1 MIPENPLLT
10 SFINNNNIVST
21 CDFISE
27 RINVGR
33 IIYEVVRVIDG
44 KPLFFEEH
52 LERFFNSIIN
62 TGFVITL
69 SKKSISLRIKAL
81 VEVNKLKEGNIRF
94 QLSFVDDIEP
104 IFTAWVTPFIYPKK
118 ELYDKGVLLTI
129 MEAERKNPTIKTYN
143 PKLKD
148 KVSSQIFQD
157 DIYEVLLV
165 NNNGMITEGSR
176 SNIFFVKGSTILT
189 PLSTSVLPGITRQKV
204 MDIAKNCGISCSEVD
219 IEYNSIRSF
228 DGAFITGT
236 SPKVLPVKAIY
247 EVSFN
252 PENTTINTIVFEYD
266 IMIANDIDNFSW
278 THIDDQ

>member
-1 MIPENPLLT
+1 MIPETPLLT
-10 SFINNNNIVST
+10 SFINNNNTFST
-21 CDFISE
+21 CDFIPE

-52 LERFFNSIIN
+52 LERFFNSVLN
-62 TGFVITL
+62 AGFVITL
-69 SKKSISLRIKAL
+69 SKKGLVLRINAL
-81 VEVNKLKEGNIRF
+81 VEVNKLNEGNIRF
-94 QLSFVDDIEP
+94 QLSFVDNIEP
-104 IFTAWVTPFIYPKK
+104 IFTAWVTPFIYPLK
-118 ELYDKGVLLTI
+118 ELYNKGVMLTI
-129 MEAERKNPTIKTYN
+129 MEAERENPTIKVYN

-148 KVSSQIFQD
+148 KVSSQIFQN

-204 MDIAKNCGISCSEVD
+204 MDIAKNHGISCSEVD

-236 SPKVLPVKAIY
+236 SPKVLPVKAID

-252 PENTTINTIVFEYD
+252 PENTTIKKIMFEYD
-266 IMIANDIDNFSW
+266 IIITDDINNFSW
-278 THIDDQ
+278 SHIDNQ